1 MHCNGKTTL
10 YYTQLSMARSEI
22 LAHVFEQPTCPVHRR
37 FEVCRA
43 YFLNRLTARAIA
55 HRFGLHVG
63 TVQAIVRAFAANP
76 DLDQFFQST
85 QPGPKTSPKREA
97 VAERAIE
104 LRRQG

>member
-1 MHCNGKTTL
+1 
-10 YYTQLSMARSEI
+10 MARSEI

>member
-1 MHCNGKTTL
+1 MLHRTL
-10 YYTQLSMARSEI
+10 HHSPRLSVVVPSMARSEI

-43 YFLNRLTARAIA
+43 YFLNRLTAPAIA

-63 TVQAIVRAFAANP
+63 TVQAIVRDFAANP

-97 VAERAIE
+97 VEPSAP
-104 LRRQG
+104 

>member
-10 YYTQLSMARSEI
+10 YYTQLSMACSEI

-37 FEVCRA
+37 FEVCCA
-43 YFLNRLTARAIA
+43 YFLNRLTAPAIA

-63 TVQAIVRAFAANP
+63 TVQAIVRDFAANP

-85 QPGPKTSPKREA
+85 QPGPKASPKREA
-97 VAERAIE
+97 VEPSAP
-104 LRRQG
+104 